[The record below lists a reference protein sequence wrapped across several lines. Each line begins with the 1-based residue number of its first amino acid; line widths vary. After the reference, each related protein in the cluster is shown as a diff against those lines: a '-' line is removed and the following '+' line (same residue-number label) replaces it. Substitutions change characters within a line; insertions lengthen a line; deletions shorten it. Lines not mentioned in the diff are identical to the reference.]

1 MIIRAALVAMLVVL
15 PVLAVPSSA
24 RAADPASVRR
34 DIERIYAVKVL
45 GIRRISRGER
55 RLFSVRVMAPG
66 SDDNDAWQVNELLVD
81 PASGRMVS
89 GFQHRTSGY
98 DFGGPG
104 EKKPKARADGS
115 RLIRVP
121 IPKTGRSLP
130 VLRRANGDASG
141 PAGENAPATDNR

>member
-1 MIIRAALVAMLVVL
+1 MLVAL
-15 PVLAVPSSA
+15 PVLAAPVPA
-24 RAADPASVRR
+24 GAADPGSVRR
-34 DIERIYAVKVL
+34 DIERIYGVKVL
-45 GIRRISRGER
+45 GISRISRGEG
-55 RLFSVRVMAPG
+55 RLFSVRVMTPG

-104 EKKPKARADGS
+104 EIKSNARADGS

-121 IPKTGRSLP
+121 VPKTGRSLP
-130 VLRRANGDASG
+130 VLRRADGDASG
-141 PAGENAPATDNR
+141 RTGENNPAAGNR